1 MAATVEKR
9 KTARE
14 RRGGRPSRQEAA
26 AIPRRIVA
34 TATELFLRHG
44 FEKTSMDTVA
54 AESGI
59 SKRTV
64 YARFSSKADLFE
76 AIVMQL
82 GDRKLAELAA
92 LEVPGGSAAQRL
104 FELARKLLDIMVEP
118 QVIALERIIASEAQQ
133 FPELAN
139 RMYQE
144 AGERVTTI
152 TANLLRQMEA
162 YDGRSEEELR
172 RDAQVLFGLI
182 VLPPLRRSMLGNDE
196 NPAIDHDLLKR
207 SIEIF
212 VAGALG
218 EGIGEVVPLD
228 MGAVLQA

>member
-1 MAATVEKR
+1 MAAEMGETVPDR
-9 KTARE
+9 KV
-14 RRGGRPSRQEAA
+14 GRPSRKAAA
-26 AIPRRIVA
+26 AIPRRIIA
-34 TATELFLRHG
+34 TATDLFLRNG

-76 AIVMQL
+76 AVIMEL
-82 GDRKLAELAA
+82 GDRKLEELAA
-92 LEVPGGSAAQRL
+92 VEVAGGSPAQRL
-104 FELARKLLDIMVEP
+104 FDLARKLLDIMVEP

-133 FPELAN
+133 FPELAH
-139 RMYQE
+139 RLYQE

-152 TANLLRQMEA
+152 TANLLRQLEA

-182 VLPPLRRSMLGNDE
+182 VLPPLRRSMLGNDDF
-196 NPAIDHDLLKR
+196 PAIDHDLLKR

-218 EGIGEVVPLD
+218 EDIGKTVALD
-228 MGAVLQA
+228 ARAVLPA

>member
-1 MAATVEKR
+1 MAAEKAETVPDR
-9 KTARE
+9 KV
-14 RRGGRPSRQEAA
+14 GRPSRKAAA
-26 AIPRRIVA
+26 AIPKRIIA
-34 TATELFLRHG
+34 TATGLFLQHG

-76 AIVMQL
+76 AVIMAL
-82 GDRKLAELAA
+82 GDRKLEELAA
-92 LEVPGGSAAQRL
+92 VEVAGGSPAQRL
-104 FELARKLLDIMVEP
+104 FDLASKLLGIMVEP
-118 QVIALERIIASEAQQ
+118 QVIALERIIAGEAQQ
-133 FPELAN
+133 FPELAH
-139 RMYQE
+139 RLYQE

-152 TANLLRQMEA
+152 TANLLRQLQA
-162 YDGRSEEELR
+162 YEGRSEEELR

-182 VLPPLRRSMLGNDE
+182 VLPPLRRSMLGSDDC
-196 NPAIDHDLLKR
+196 PAIDHELLKR

-218 EGIGEVVPLD
+218 EHIGKTASLD
-228 MGAVLQA
+228 ARAVLPA